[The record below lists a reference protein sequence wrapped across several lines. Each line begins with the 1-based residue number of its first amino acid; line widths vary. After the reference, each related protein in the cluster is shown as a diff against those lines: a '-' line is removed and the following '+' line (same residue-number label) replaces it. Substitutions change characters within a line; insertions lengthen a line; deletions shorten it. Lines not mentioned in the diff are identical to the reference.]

1 MCSQSEPP
9 AAATA
14 GGSSLFTEGHPP
26 GLIVAMFSVKPLAD
40 IVADY
45 TCYNGNDKRNKYRHA
60 LTPFLLPVWEAT
72 TK

>member
-1 MCSQSEPP
+1 MARPSAQVAILSICAVAASGPVQPP
-9 AAATA
+9 AD
-14 GGSSLFTEGHPP
+14 
-26 GLIVAMFSVKPLAD
+26 V
-40 IVADY
+40 VADY